1 MANGDAA
8 VEVGG
13 NGEQE
18 AAARQASTFAEL
30 GICAELVEA
39 CDAMGWKEPTR
50 IQAEAIPHAL
60 QGKDLI
66 ALAQTGSG
74 KTGAFALPILQELLS
89 NRQAEQSFFA
99 CVLSPTRELA
109 IQIAEQFE
117 ALGSAIGLRCSVLVG
132 GVDRVQQVLSIGKR
146 PHIVVGTPGRLLD
159 HLTETKG
166 FSLKKIKYL
175 VLDEADKLLN
185 VEFEKSLDD
194 ILSEMPKDRRTF
206 LFSATMTKKVNKLQR
221 ACLRN
226 PAKVEV
232 SSKYSTVDSLKQEFY
247 FVPADDKDCYLL
259 HVLNERLESMIM
271 IFVRTCES
279 TRLLALMLRN
289 LGLKA
294 MSISGQM
301 SQDKRLGALNRF
313 KAKDCNILI
322 CTDVASRGL
331 DIQGVDMVINYDI
344 PMNSKDYVHRVGRTA
359 RAGRSGYAVSLVNQY
374 EAQWFVLI
382 EQLLAC
388 LSYRLGFAGKKIDQ
402 CKVDRDEV
410 LILKGPISDAKR
422 IALTKLKDSGG
433 HKKRRNVGDDDEEVE
448 DHSSHSRRPKSL
460 KRSNRR

>member
-8 VEVGG
+8 VEAVG
-13 NGEQE
+13 NGKEE
-18 AAARQASTFAEL
+18 PAARQASTFAEL

-194 ILSEMPKDRRTF
+194 ILREIPKDRRTF

-226 PAKVEV
+226 PAKVEAA
-232 SSKYSTVDSLKQEFY
+232 SKYSTVDSLKQEFY

-259 HVLNERLESMIM
+259 HVLNERQDSMIM
-271 IFVRTCES
+271 VFVRTCES

-382 EQLLAC
+382 EKLL
-388 LSYRLGFAGKKIDQ
+388 GMQIDQ
-402 CKVDRDEV
+402 RKVDRDEV
-410 LILKGPISDAKR
+410 MILKGPISDAKR
-422 IALTKLKDSGG
+422 IALTKFKDSGG
-433 HKKRRNVGDDDEEVE
+433 HKKRRKVGDDDEEVE
-448 DHSSHSRRPKSL
+448 DHSHSKRPKSF
-460 KRSNRR
+460 KKSNRR